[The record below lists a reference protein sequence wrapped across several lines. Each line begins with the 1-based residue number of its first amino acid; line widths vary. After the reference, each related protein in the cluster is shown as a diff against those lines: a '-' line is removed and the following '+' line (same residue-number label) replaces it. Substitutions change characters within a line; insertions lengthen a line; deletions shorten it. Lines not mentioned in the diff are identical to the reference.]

1 MIAKNSMFLEKWF
14 FFFPLLVAIY
24 PVIFLYSNNVEE
36 LLLSQIVI
44 PVLISIIVTGIC
56 WFLLSFLI
64 KDAIKAGIILTFFI
78 ILFFTYGVLF
88 DWLVSSN
95 LFTVKHRHL
104 LPIVSIIAVYLA
116 YFVYNLKNQELFIN
130 IAKILTVMVV
140 VLLIINVS
148 TVIPS
153 EIKKNNDENQKQ
165 PGTENESLNNNTKGN
180 LSSERPDIYYIILDE
195 YASSSTIKNVF
206 DYDNSEFTDA
216 LKKDGFYI
224 AENSTTRYY
233 ESIISLTTSLNMEYP
248 GVKIS
253 HLNFTKVMSEKKEFD
268 YLGISQ
274 TELYDK
280 VNNNKVSAFLKS
292 QGYTVVVIDN
302 YYGLIPAKG
311 RMQSDISYNYVDENN
326 VSFID
331 DFSLILI
338 KSSMLKPFT
347 YIVEQQPVRGLY
359 TVSRYSTPYTL
370 SKIPEIE
377 KIQGP
382 KFVFIHILSPH
393 APFVFDQNGGD
404 VNRRHA
410 NDWKAKKYYRDQY
423 IYISKQ
429 VASVADYLLTPSKNK
444 PVIIIQSDHGPR
456 SSDCVKDECLQ
467 IPLDDQ
473 FKVFNAYYFPGNC
486 TDSLY
491 PNISP
496 VNSFRVTFN
505 CYFNSNYPLLEDE

>member
-253 HLNFTKVMSEKKEFD
+253 HLNFTKVMSKNKEFD
-268 YLGISQ
+268 
-274 TELYDK
+274 
-280 VNNNKVSAFLKS
+280 
-292 QGYTVVVIDN
+292 
-302 YYGLIPAKG
+302 
-311 RMQSDISYNYVDENN
+311 
-326 VSFID
+326 
-331 DFSLILI
+331 
-338 KSSMLKPFT
+338 
-347 YIVEQQPVRGLY
+347 
-359 TVSRYSTPYTL
+359 
-370 SKIPEIE
+370 
-377 KIQGP
+377 
-382 KFVFIHILSPH
+382 
-393 APFVFDQNGGD
+393 
-404 VNRRHA
+404 
-410 NDWKAKKYYRDQY
+410 
-423 IYISKQ
+423 
-429 VASVADYLLTPSKNK
+429 
-444 PVIIIQSDHGPR
+444 
-456 SSDCVKDECLQ
+456 
-467 IPLDDQ
+467 
-473 FKVFNAYYFPGNC
+473 
-486 TDSLY
+486 
-491 PNISP
+491 
-496 VNSFRVTFN
+496 
-505 CYFNSNYPLLEDE
+505 